1 MNHLLL
7 RITGC
12 FFSGLLLLM
21 FLATATAQSLKAP
34 SQLRVDLL
42 LHADKVWKNG
52 LLTNLSL
59 QEAKDSGFSYQMA
72 LIGNQKPSFAWL
84 MNDVSDDTHQMA
96 YQILVASSIRK
107 LNADSGNVWDSKKVA
122 GNQNTGVLYDGNKL
136 DTNAIYYWKV
146 KVWNNKSAESVFSAN
161 GSFMTGKV
169 LKDYQSPSYPITKAL
184 QYPLITKRLADQSLF
199 YDFNKDA
206 FGQLN
211 ILATARTDHDTLRVH
226 VGESVDAEGRVDR
239 TPKGTIRYR
248 LLILPLKQ
256 GQHSYDLRFLPNKQ
270 NTGPKAIL
278 MPDYIAEVLPFRYVE
293 IGKPAGDVTVQQVF
307 RYTVNYLF
315 EDDAVR
321 FKSSDTLLNQV
332 WELSKYTIKATS
344 FTGVYV
350 DGDRE
355 RIPYEADALINQLSH
370 YASDAEFNMAK
381 RSLDYLIYHA
391 TWPTEWSLQNL
402 LIAWNDYLY
411 SGDIRTVKSLYP
423 ELKAK
428 LLLKLGRPDGLIS
441 TRTGKQDATFTNSI
455 HFERFND
462 NTVLKDIVD
471 WPQKGGYGLDK
482 DAAGETDGFVFTDY
496 NSVVNAFHYE
506 ALLCMY
512 ELAIAM
518 KEDNDAVF
526 FKAQAAKVKA
536 AFERA
541 FINRE
546 AGVVK
551 DGEETEHSSLHANMF
566 ALAFNL
572 VPENNK
578 ASVLAHV
585 RSRGM
590 ACSVYGAQFLLDAL
604 YNVNEDK
611 YALQLLT
618 AVDQRS
624 WYNMLRSGT
633 TMTTEAWGT
642 EYKKNQDWNHAW
654 GAAPA
659 NIIVRKLM
667 GVEPLT
673 PSFATIQIKPQP
685 GTLNYAD
692 LQFSTLRGKIEVSF
706 KKKPNAFQLRVTLP
720 PNSKGII
727 YLPRTA
733 GNDKIIKNGK
743 VLKAIPEGKFW
754 KLIDVSPGKHLWLV
768 RSL

>member
-1 MNHLLL
+1 MNHLSL
-7 RITGC
+7 RIAGY
-12 FFSGLLLLM
+12 FFSIALLLM
-21 FLATATAQSLKAP
+21 FITTASAQSLKVP

-59 QEAKDSGFSYQMA
+59 QEAKDSGFSHQMA
-72 LIGNQKPSFAWL
+72 LIANQKPTFAWL
-84 MNDVSDDTHQMA
+84 MNDVSADSHQIA
-96 YQILVASSIRK
+96 YQILVASSVRK
-107 LNADSGNVWDSKKVA
+107 LDTDSGDVWDSKKVS
-122 GNQNTGVLYDGNKL
+122 GNQNTGVLYNGGKL
-136 DTNAIYYWKV
+136 DTNAVYYWKV
-146 KVWNNKSAESVFSAN
+146 KVWNNKGAESAFSAK
-161 GSFMTGKV
+161 GAFRTAKV
-169 LKDYQSPSYPITKAL
+169 LKDYQPPFYPITKAI
-184 QYPLITKRLADQSLF
+184 QYPLITKQLADQNLF
-199 YDFNKDA
+199 YDFEKDA

-211 ILATARTDHDTLRVH
+211 VLAIARTDHDTLRIH

-239 TPKGTIRYR
+239 IPKGTIRYR
-248 LLILPLKQ
+248 LLVLPLKQ
-256 GQHSYDLRFLPNKQ
+256 GRHSYDLRFTANKQ
-270 NTGPKAIL
+270 NTGAKAIL

-293 IGKPAGDVTVQQVF
+293 IEKPAGDVAVEQVF

-315 EDDAVR
+315 DDDAVR

-344 FTGVYV
+344 FTGLYI

-381 RSLDYLIYHA
+381 RSLYYLIYNA

-411 SGDIRTVKSLYP
+411 SGDIRTVKYLYP

-441 TRTGKQDATFTNSI
+441 TRNGKQDTVFTNSI
-455 HFERFND
+455 HFKRFND

-482 DAAGETDGFVFTDY
+482 DAAGETDGFVFTEY
-496 NSVVNAFHYE
+496 NSVVNAFHYQ
-506 ALLCMY
+506 ALLCMQ
-512 ELAIAM
+512 ELATVLN
-518 KEDNDAVF
+518 EGNDAAF

-536 AFERA
+536 AFKIA
-541 FINRE
+541 FIDRKTGLIN
-546 AGVVK
+546 
-551 DGEETEHSSLHANMF
+551 DGEGTTHRSLHANMF
-566 ALAFNL
+566 ALAFKL

-578 ASVLAHV
+578 PAVIAHI

-604 YNVNEDK
+604 YDVNEDQ

-618 AVDQRS
+618 SVDKRS

-673 PSFATIQIKPQP
+673 PSFATMQIKPQP

-706 KKKPNAFQLRVTLP
+706 NKKAQTFQLQVTLP

-727 YLPRTA
+727 YLPRVT

-743 VLKAIPEGKFW
+743 VMKAIPEGKFW
-754 KLIDVSPGKHLWLV
+754 KLINVSPGKHIWLV
-768 RSL
+768 KSL